1 MTTRDAHGCHLV
13 GYFSKEKESAEG
25 YNVACI
31 LTLPQYQRKGFGKL
45 LIAFS
50 YELSK
55 REGKLG
61 SPEKPLSDLG
71 LLGYRAY
78 WAETVTD
85 VLVEHEK
92 NGKDGKGSGEI
103 SVEEIGALSAMTTN
117 DVLHTLQNLN
127 MLRYSKGQHVVV
139 LTEAVLEA
147 REKAKAKEKAKG
159 ITRRKIEPDRLM
171 WKPPVFT
178 ASSRTWNW

>member
-1 MTTRDAHGCHLV
+1 
-13 GYFSKEKESAEG
+13 
-25 YNVACI
+25 ACI
-31 LTLPQYQRKGFGKL
+31 LTLPQYQRKGYGRL

-71 LLGYRAY
+71 LLGYRAF
-78 WAETVTD
+78 WQEIIVEF
-85 VLVEHEK
+85 LVES
-92 NGKDGKGSGEI
+92 KGEL
-103 SVEEIGALSAMTTN
+103 SVEDIGAQTAMTTN

-127 MLRYSKGQHVVV
+127 MLRYSKNHHVIV
-139 LTEAVLEA
+139 LTEAILKQ
-147 REKAKAKEKAKG
+147 RERQKEKEKIKG
-159 ITRRKIEPDRLM
+159 KHQIDAEKLQ

-178 ASSRTWNW
+178 AASRTWNW